1 MSGMQKVVFVA
12 KHSFTATR
20 EDEVTLRVGDVVE
33 VITYSGDWWSGKVG
47 ETSGVFPACYVQQMK
62 STGSCRV
69 VH

>member
-33 VITYSGDWWSGKVG
+33 
-47 ETSGVFPACYVQQMK
+47 CVQEC
-62 STGSCRV
+62 SSLFESVRERV
-69 VH
+69 